1 MDEVELLITQSRE
14 PLIDAERSTGPC
26 VSSAMRTG
34 GEPSGMVPGNEQ
46 PVRPRPTARVT
57 EMRLADRDVF
67 MKLSKSPSSVLFM
80 FAL

>member
-1 MDEVELLITQSRE
+1 
-14 PLIDAERSTGPC
+14 
-26 VSSAMRTG
+26 MRTG

-57 EMRLADRDVF
+57 EMRLTDREVF